1 MKSRFANHIRQQAL
15 DALNPSD
22 TVHMTLLTYKEK
34 QALED
39 GHWDNVLATTNR
51 RARRVGYAI
60 WLLVVFLIAL
70 VSFHAFYA
78 AGMASESWT
87 YILRELLMHGM
98 WLPFGIGLYALY
110 AALKRSHELERICTM
125 LKLARDAEEAAS
137 HPESA

>member
-1 MKSRFANHIRQQAL
+1 MESLSPNHIRQQAL

-22 TVHMTLLTYKEK
+22 TLHMTLLTYKEK

-39 GHWDNVLATTNR
+39 GHWDDVLATTNR
-51 RARRVGYAI
+51 RARRMGYAI

-70 VSFHAFYA
+70 TSLHAFYT

-87 YILRELLMHGM
+87 VILRELLVPGM
-98 WLPFGIGLYALY
+98 WLPFGLFALH

-125 LKLARDAEEAAS
+125 LELARDAEEAAS
-137 HPESA
+137 HSESA